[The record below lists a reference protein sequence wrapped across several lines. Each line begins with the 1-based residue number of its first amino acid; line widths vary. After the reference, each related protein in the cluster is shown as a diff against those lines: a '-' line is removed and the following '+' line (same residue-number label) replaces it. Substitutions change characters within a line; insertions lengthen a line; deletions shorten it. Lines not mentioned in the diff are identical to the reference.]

1 MDFKTLSKELRI
13 LTVKKTATGDS
24 VKWTEIMEFKVSK
37 NHPQQIFFK
46 TSHLEDNFK
55 VLSLK
60 RLGTAE
66 LGKLVPNRLNN
77 QPNKISEEKYSDLQS
92 MCVGETPVIRL
103 EEHKQFYRSL
113 PH

>member
-1 MDFKTLSKELRI
+1 
-13 LTVKKTATGDS
+13 
-24 VKWTEIMEFKVSK
+24 MEFKVSK
-37 NHPQQIFFK
+37 NHAQQIFFR

-60 RLGTAE
+60 RLSTAE

-77 QPNKISEEKYSDLQS
+77 QPNKISEEKYSYLQS